1 MTEQKIERVDSL
13 PLILYWLTKMRIQ
26 EAIDTIWQPHLC
38 WQGLSYGQLAVLF
51 IAYVVYM
58 RTHRLSGVEAWV
70 VSHLAT
76 LEKLTSW
83 TIRPKEATDDRVGHM
98 VEEIGR
104 EEEAA
109 VRFQRQVGQNLIQA
123 YALPAEVVRYD
134 TTSFSVHHAAPEEGQ
149 EQGLLRFGHS
159 KDHRAD
165 LLQFKQGLGT
175 LDPAGVPMFTNT
187 LGGQAADDPQYF
199 PAWQEMVKTIGHSHF
214 LYVADCKAA
223 ALATRAAI
231 DHEQGFYLFPLPM
244 TGETPDLLGQWVLKP
259 PVPVA
264 EIYLPDVTDKK
275 GNPVLVGY
283 GFSME
288 RSMQCTLEDDTVYT
302 WTERWLVTQS
312 LTHARRQQT
321 ALQEKLAKTTAEL
334 SRLKAKPD
342 ETRDGYQARAEH
354 VLKQRQLECLLTVT
368 AVESTTTQKQYE
380 NRGRPGANS
389 PYTLVEERQ
398 LQLELQPNQ
407 TAIEEQRLLAGW
419 RIYVINLPSA
429 SLSLEQAMA
438 YYRDEW
444 LVEHG
449 FHRFKQ
455 GSLPALPL
463 FLRLDERIRGLM
475 LLLMVALQALTLLE
489 FVSQRQLKANQATI
503 AGLVPGN
510 PKMKTDHPSAE
521 RILAQFEG
529 LHLLIEETETHRNA
543 RIIELLTPVQQRLLA
558 LLDIPATIYDL
569 NFSQPVQNSLIHLL
583 SGVSTA

>member
-1 MTEQKIERVDSL
+1 MEPRIERVDSL

-26 EAIDTIWQPHLC
+26 EAIDTIWHPHPY

-51 IAYVVYM
+51 VAYVLYM
-58 RTHRLSGVEAWV
+58 HTHRLSGMEAWV
-70 VSHLAT
+70 VSHRTT
-76 LEKLTSW
+76 LEELTGW
-83 TIRPKEATDDRVGHM
+83 TIRLKEATDDRVGHM
-98 VEEIGR
+98 MEVIGR

-109 VRFQRQVGQNLIQA
+109 VCFQRQVGQNLIQA
-123 YALPAEVVRYD
+123 YALPTEVARYD
-134 TTSFSVHHAAPEEGQ
+134 TTSFSVYHAAPEEGQ
-149 EQGLLRFGHS
+149 GKGLLNFGHS

-165 LLQFKQGLGT
+165 LVQFKQGLGS
-175 LDPAGVPMFTNT
+175 LDPAGVPLFTNT
-187 LGGQAADDPQYF
+187 VGGQAADDPLYL
-199 PAWQEMVKTIGHSHF
+199 PAWQEMVKTIGHTHF

-231 DHEQGFYLFPLPM
+231 DHGQGYYLFPLPM
-244 TGETPDLLGQWVLKP
+244 TGETPDLLRQWVLSP

-264 EIYLPDVTDKK
+264 EVYLPDVTDKEGK
-275 GNPVLVGY
+275 PLLVGY
-283 GFSME
+283 SLSME
-288 RSMQCTLEDDTVYT
+288 RLMQCTLEDGAVHT

-312 LTHARRQQT
+312 LAHARRQQVG
-321 ALQEKLAKTTAEL
+321 LQKRLTKTTAEL
-334 SRLKAKPD
+334 SRLKAQPD
-342 ETRDGYQARAEH
+342 ETRDSYQARAER
-354 VLKQRQLECLLTVT
+354 VLKQRQLEGLLTVT
-368 AVESTTTQKQYE
+368 AVERMTTKKQYE
-380 NRGRPGANS
+380 SRGRPGANS
-389 PYTLVEERQ
+389 PYTLVEERH
-398 LQLELQPNQ
+398 LHLELQPNE

-419 RIYVINLPSA
+419 RIYVINLPAA

-449 FHRFKQ
+449 FHRFKK

-489 FVSQRQLKANQATI
+489 FVSQRQLKANQETI

-529 LHLLIEETETHRNA
+529 LHLFIEETETHLNA

-558 LLDIPATIYDL
+558 LLDIPETIYAL
-569 NFSQPVQNSLIHLL
+569 NFSQPVQKFLD
-583 SGVSTA
+583 APFA